1 MGREVFK
8 REGAYVY
15 LWRIHVDVWQK
26 PLQYYKVIILQF
38 KIKDWKKKM
47 TAMEFL
53 PLTDFWIY
61 SKLLCINPWENR
73 KAQETTS

>member
-26 PLQYYKVIILQF
+26 PLQDYKVIILQF
-38 KIKDWKKKM
+38 KIKDCKKKKKYDSYEVSS
-47 TAMEFL
+47 T
-53 PLTDFWIY
+53 Y
-61 SKLLCINPWENR
+61 
-73 KAQETTS
+73 